1 MQGHS
6 ARPLSEQVKDQTSEP
21 QGGQTYVSVGLHAC
35 GDLSLLCLQMF
46 VSQSEVRYAFTVPC
60 CYPHLSQQAFPLV
73 GRSARVLRCLS
84 SEYYVQKQYNG
95 VAVPKQLLNYACTG
109 FDEELGAA

>member
-1 MQGHS
+1 M
-6 ARPLSEQVKDQTSEP
+6 
-21 QGGQTYVSVGLHAC
+21 GLHSC